1 MYEIIKI
8 TETNGRKAV
17 SARELHYFLESKQ
30 EFASWI
36 KNRITKYDLIENE
49 DFVRFDNIIKTTG
62 GKTIEYALTLDAA
75 KELSMV
81 EGNAKGKQARKYFIE
96 AEKELREMAQPV
108 SRPISTLDMLELSIK
123 QLRAQESRVD
133 AIETK
138 ILEIEAKAA
147 TRPDY
152 FTIVGY
158 ATLHK
163 IQVGLKL
170 ASSLGKKASNICKA
184 HNYPMEELPDPRFG
198 RVRMYPAMVLQ
209 QVFEE
214 SLTHG

>member
-17 SARELHYFLESKQ
+17 SAKELYEKLGLNKAVWSRWYDKNI
-30 EFASWI
+30 I
-36 KNRITKYDLIENE
+36 KNPYAIENE
-49 DFVRFDNIIKTTG
+49 DWVGFNIVLNGNETQDF
-62 GKTIEYALTLDAA
+62 ALSLDFA
-75 KELSMV
+75 KKLSMM
-81 EGNAKGKQARKYFIE
+81 ARTEVGEKMRQYFIE
-96 AEKELREMAQPV
+96 VEKGAQAIA
-108 SRPISTLDMLELSIK
+108 RPISTLDMLELSIK

-170 ASSLGKKASNICKA
+170 ASSLGKKASTICKA